1 MDLVASA
8 LGLVG
13 KIILNEIEVVLSCY
27 LKTLYETKVIP
38 ESEPFMHTPQ
48 KKIIIPKCALR
59 NVHQMCKLHLSAPKY
74 TEVHRF
80 VD

>member
-48 KKIIIPKCALR
+48 KKKSLSQNVRSEMSTRCA
-59 NVHQMCKLHLSAPKY
+59 NY
-74 TEVHRF
+74 I
-80 VD
+80 

>member
-48 KKIIIPKCALR
+48 KKSLSQNVRSEMSTKCA
-59 NVHQMCKLHLSAPKY
+59 NY
-74 TEVHRF
+74 I
-80 VD
+80 